1 MKTNTRFYK
10 KLTALVA
17 SGLTAMMVSGTA
29 FAADVVQI
37 DLKDSVQMALENN
50 RNIKSALAGVDSAKW
65 NLSAYRRQMGPSLSW
80 SASGMA
86 INGKSLEEAQ
96 AAHRLYG
103 TPAYDSAFSNTFSVG
118 MPLYNGSLRAAID
131 QAGYGINSADVT
143 LENTK
148 QAVRYQATAG
158 YYQIL
163 QCRNLID
170 VQQKAVDALQE
181 HLDNVNA
188 QYRVGTVARSDVLA
202 SQVQLANAQQSLVS
216 AQNSYDVAISTLNN
230 IIGLPTDAVLDIRDQ
245 LKYTHY
251 DLTLDDCTKYAL
263 ANRADGAAAYYA
275 VKEAEVG
282 VNAAKAGRYPTV
294 NAAVS
299 RAFAGEEPFERN
311 HTSSDSTSAGVT
323 ATWNIFDNGVTAANV
338 HAAESAL
345 FRAQEAS
352 RQKDESIQLDVRTA
366 FLNLQAAEK
375 NIRTTNTA
383 VAQAEEDYKIAQV
396 RYQAGVGTNLDVM
409 DAEEKLTAAR
419 TNYYTSLYNY
429 NTSKASL
436 DQAMGLPVDID
447 VVKYKESRQ
456 AGNELNKVRKD
467 ARLHDDALLE
477 LPKEAKDASKK
488 EAAADKQA
496 DREARRA
503 AKAVKTGKKAATE
516 EKGTAVK
523 QESTQNTEERTAV
536 EKPAE
541 SGSVAA
547 EMAK

>member
-1 MKTNTRFYK
+1 
-10 KLTALVA
+10 
-17 SGLTAMMVSGTA
+17 
-29 FAADVVQI
+29 
-37 DLKDSVQMALENN
+37 
-50 RNIKSALAGVDSAKW
+50 
-65 NLSAYRRQMGPSLSW
+65 
-80 SASGMA
+80 
-86 INGKSLEEAQ
+86 
-96 AAHRLYG
+96 
-103 TPAYDSAFSNTFSVG
+103 
-118 MPLYNGSLRAAID
+118 
-131 QAGYGINSADVT
+131 
-143 LENTK
+143 
-148 QAVRYQATAG
+148 
-158 YYQIL
+158 
-163 QCRNLID
+163 
-170 VQQKAVDALQE
+170 
-181 HLDNVNA
+181 
-188 QYRVGTVARSDVLA
+188 
-202 SQVQLANAQQSLVS
+202 
-216 AQNSYDVAISTLNN
+216 
-230 IIGLPTDAVLDIRDQ
+230 
-245 LKYTHY
+245 
-251 DLTLDDCTKYAL
+251 
-263 ANRADGAAAYYA
+263 
-275 VKEAEVG
+275 
-282 VNAAKAGRYPTV
+282 
-294 NAAVS
+294 
-299 RAFAGEEPFERN
+299 
-311 HTSSDSTSAGVT
+311 
-323 ATWNIFDNGVTAANV
+323 
-338 HAAESAL
+338 
-345 FRAQEAS
+345 
-352 RQKDESIQLDVRTA
+352 
-366 FLNLQAAEK
+366 
-375 NIRTTNTA
+375 
-383 VAQAEEDYKIAQV
+383 EEDYKIAQV